1 MNNIHFRLRAQG
13 KSDPVIVLWV
23 YDSRFKGRQFKYST
37 GKSIHPDLWLKK
49 KQRAKL
55 IPANEQELTTL
66 NGHLDKLHQSTIDF
80 LSTKHNSKTIVRD
93 DLKRHLDKLKVDE
106 EKQLMVKKQEA
117 LEQEVRKLEQENDF
131 FSTWER
137 IIKTTKTKDGL
148 PIREG
153 TKRSK
158 KQTLDLVKKHCA
170 ENKIS
175 LTFENLDKM
184 YYHDLDNYMIKKR
197 FSPNNR
203 GKHFKEI
210 KAILRE
216 AEDRDIKVNP
226 AFHKKSFKV
235 IRIASDS
242 IYLNDEDIEKLLNA
256 KLTPAKAQLRDIF
269 IMPCYTGQRHSD
281 WHQLR
286 KANIIRENGQEILR
300 ISQPKGKKVVHLPVH
315 PIVKAILNSY
325 GDNPPKVITNQKFNE
340 ALKDIAGAAELG
352 TIAIKG
358 SIVEKKELISTH
370 TARRSFATNA
380 YLSRSMQV
388 YEIMNCT
395 GHKSESSFLKYLK
408 LDGMD
413 YAKLAAKSKF
423 FNDRK
428 LLKLR
433 VVA

>member
-37 GKSIHPDLWLKK
+37 GEVINSDLWLRKRE
-49 KQRAKL
+49 RAKV
-55 IPANEQELTTL
+55 IPAKEKELTTL
-66 NGHLDKLHQSTIDF
+66 NDHLDKLNQSVIDF
-80 LSTKHNSKTIVRD
+80 LGTKHNSKTILRE
-93 DLKRHLDKLKVDE
+93 DLRNHLDALKVDE
-106 EKQLMVKKQEA
+106 EKELLRRQEEELEIEKQ
-117 LEQEVRKLEQENDF
+117 KLEKENDF
-131 FSTWER
+131 FRTWER
-137 IIKTTKTKDGL
+137 IINSTKTKEGL
-148 PIREG
+148 PITEG

-158 KQTLDLVKKHCA
+158 KQTLELVKEHCA
-170 ENKIS
+170 TNKIR

-184 YYHDLDNYMIKKR
+184 YYHDLDNYMITKG

-216 AEDRDIKVNP
+216 AEDRDISVNP

-235 IRIASDS
+235 IRMASDS
-242 IYLNDEDIEKLLNA
+242 IYLNDEDIRKILDA
-256 KLTPAKAQLRDIF
+256 KLTPAKGQLRDIF
-269 IMPCYTGQRHSD
+269 IMACFTGQRHSD

-286 KANIIRENGQEILR
+286 KENIIRENGKDILR
-300 ISQPKGKKVVHLPVH
+300 ISQQKGKKIVHVPVH

-325 GDNPPKVITNQKFNE
+325 GDNPPTVITNQKFNE

-352 TIAIKG
+352 RISIGG
-358 SIVEKKELISTH
+358 SIVEKKDHISTH

-433 VVA
+433 IVA